1 MSLMKIQLASV
12 DSLIIYFGDEISK
25 ETSSLVKEAYALL
38 KQTNNKALIEVIPSY
53 SSLLVSYDIF
63 TFTFDSMKSHLEDLL
78 KDININENEEKSIIT
93 VDVYY
98 GCEVG
103 LDLEYMSE
111 KTKLSID
118 EIITLHTSKLYDI
131 YAIGFLPGFAYMAS
145 VDDKIALPRLENPRK
160 KIPKGSVA
168 IADNQTTI
176 YPSDTPGGWNIL
188 GRTALELFDKK
199 LDTLSPLS
207 IKNQIQFNSISKEE
221 FLSQGGVI

>member
-1 MSLMKIQLASV
+1 MKIQLASV

-25 ETSSLVKEAYALL
+25 ETSLIVKQAYALI
-38 KQTNNKALIEVIPSY
+38 KQTNNKAFIEVIPSY
-53 SSLLVSYDIF
+53 HSLLVSYDV
-63 TFTFDSMKSHLEDLL
+63 FTFDYDSIKSYLEDLL
-78 KDININENEEKSIIT
+78 KNITINENEEKSIIT

-98 GCEVG
+98 GAEVG

-118 EIITLHTSKLYDI
+118 EIINLHTSKPYDI

-145 VDDKIALPRLENPRK
+145 VDDKIAMPRLENPRK

-188 GRTALELFDKK
+188 GKTALELFDKK

>member
-1 MSLMKIQLASV
+1 MKIQLASV
-12 DSLIIYFGDEISK
+12 DSVIIYFGNEISK
-25 ETSSLVKEAYALL
+25 ETSMVVKKAYELITE
-38 KQTNNKALIEVIPSY
+38 TNNKAFIEVIPSY
-53 SSLLVSYDIF
+53 HSLLVTYDIF
-63 TFTFDSMKSHLEDLL
+63 AYDFKKMKSYLEELL
-78 KDININENEEKSIIT
+78 NNITINENEEKSIIT

-98 GCEVG
+98 GSEVG
-103 LDLEYMSE
+103 LDLEDMSQ

-118 EIITLHTSKLYDI
+118 EIITLHTSKIYDI

-145 VDDKIALPRLENPRK
+145 VDDKIAMPRLENPRK

-176 YPSDTPGGWNIL
+176 YPRDTPGGWNIL
-188 GRTALELFDKK
+188 GRTTLELFDKN